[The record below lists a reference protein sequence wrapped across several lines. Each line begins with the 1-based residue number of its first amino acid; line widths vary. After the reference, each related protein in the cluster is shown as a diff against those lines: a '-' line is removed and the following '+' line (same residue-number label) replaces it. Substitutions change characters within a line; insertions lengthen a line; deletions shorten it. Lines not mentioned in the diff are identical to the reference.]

1 MKNGTSPIPR
11 RTLKRRGEIVMKDIK
26 NLLVNC
32 FLLMLAILLFFLLAE
47 GITRLVMP
55 NSVKIRLMHQ
65 LDEKLGYRLVPNY
78 AINYQTFDFTSSIKI
93 NSEGLRDRE
102 YPKTKD
108 PKTFRILVLGDSF
121 TLGLG
126 VNIEESYPKVLETM
140 LNQSSKGSGA
150 RTYEVINAGVD
161 GYGTEQEYLYLQELL
176 QRYEPDLVIVGFYSN
191 DVVDVMNG
199 IPAAITK
206 QKLKNRFY
214 FLSYLRGI
222 QILLQTATVMKKNFS
237 TSIGGVF
244 APYQENYSPQFKKAF
259 DRTEGY
265 LVKIRDISRSRGAKT
280 IIVIIPLCFEI
291 DRGEWKKKALGHLYT
306 DDFFNKNM
314 TKLSDTI
321 TEFGKLEN
329 IPTLPLLPVF
339 RTSKVRPVYFARD
352 SHWTRDGHRIAAESI
367 FKYLQKGIL

>member
-1 MKNGTSPIPR
+1 
-11 RTLKRRGEIVMKDIK
+11 
-26 NLLVNC
+26 
-32 FLLMLAILLFFLLAE
+32 
-47 GITRLVMP
+47 
-55 NSVKIRLMHQ
+55 
-65 LDEKLGYRLVPNY
+65 
-78 AINYQTFDFTSSIKI
+78 
-93 NSEGLRDRE
+93 
-102 YPKTKD
+102 
-108 PKTFRILVLGDSF
+108 
-121 TLGLG
+121 
-126 VNIEESYPKVLETM
+126 M

-150 RTYEVINAGVD
+150 RTYEVINAGID

-191 DVVDVMNG
+191 DVADVMNG

-214 FLSYLRGI
+214 LLSYLRGI
-222 QILLQTATVMKKNFS
+222 QILLQTEAVMKKNFS
-237 TSIGGVF
+237 SSIGGVF

-280 IIVIIPLCFEI
+280 VVVIIPLCFEI
-291 DRGEWKKKALGHLYT
+291 DRGEWKKKGLGHLYT

-314 TKLSDTI
+314 TRFSDTI
-321 TEFGKLEN
+321 TEFGKLEK

-339 RTSKVRPVYFARD
+339 RTTKVRPVYFARD
-352 SHWTRDGHRIAAESI
+352 SHWTREGHRIAAESI